1 MVTAGSHL
9 GLRQLCMID
18 AMGAPVAGFP
28 MLRCAEPVDAEIRTL
43 HLLSTGEYIIAGDFD
58 EVDGYFCPKVA
69 KLNADF
75 TVNTEF
81 VSPFTANG
89 SLVSTTLTDSQDR
102 IWLIF
107 GNDIILVNETNYLSR
122 NVRLLS
128 DGSLD
133 QNFTAPVFIAY
144 FGGTYQKPTTPLN
157 IAAGV
162 IEDDDGTFILHGF
175 FIEING
181 APYKRLAKIQD
192 DGNVISGAMEG
203 ATPDLAVWGG

>member
-1 MVTAGSHL
+1 MDAVEQFKFEFAKQAYSGPLSNKGFDAPITPEDHILVAGRFFTDSTLMGTAGNHL

-18 AMGAPVAGFP
+18 ATGAPVAGFP

-89 SLVSTTLTDSQDR
+89 SLVSTTLIDSQDR
-102 IWLIF
+102 LWLIF
-107 GNDIILVNETNYLSR
+107 GNDIILVNETN
-122 NVRLLS
+122 
-128 DGSLD
+128 
-133 QNFTAPVFIAY
+133 
-144 FGGTYQKPTTPLN
+144 
-157 IAAGV
+157 
-162 IEDDDGTFILHGF
+162 
-175 FIEING
+175 
-181 APYKRLAKIQD
+181 
-192 DGNVISGAMEG
+192 
-203 ATPDLAVWGG
+203 